1 MEFSIG
7 DRVVHPHHGPG
18 QITGV
23 ERREFVEEAK
33 RYYVIDIPGQELT
46 LFVPLRTVEQVGIRP
61 IMRRAKLLRVL
72 DTLRGR
78 PRRLPDDH
86 KERQELVWEKLKTG
100 RAMQMAEVVRDL
112 TWQRE
117 RDHLTKRDAEYLQ
130 RGRDFLAA
138 EMAFASET
146 EVSEANDRI
155 DDALESA
162 IQGAA
167 LREQRRH
174 QAP

>member
-1 MEFSIG
+1 LERGKIMQFSVG

-18 QITGV
+18 EITGV

-33 RYYVIDIPGQELT
+33 RYYVIEIPGQGLT
-46 LFVPLRTVEQVGIRP
+46 LFVPLRKVEQVGIRP

-78 PRRLPDDH
+78 PRRLPEDH
-86 KERQELVWEKLKTG
+86 KERQEMVWEKLKTG
-100 RAMQMAEVVRDL
+100 RAMQVAEVVRDL

-130 RGRDFLAA
+130 HGRDFLAA
-138 EMAFASET
+138 EMALASEV

-155 DDALESA
+155 DAALEFG
-162 IQGAA
+162 IRGATI
-167 LREQRRH
+167 RE
-174 QAP
+174 